1 MDNIAYLRYSIMESA
16 MACQDAGLLDFI
28 SKLLIVE
35 GGVGCARI

>member
-16 MACQDAGLLDFI
+16 MACQDAGLLDLI

-35 GGVGCARI
+35 GIERS

>member
-35 GGVGCARI
+35 GGAGCEGV